1 MTDSRNTSSRSWEVV
16 AKIILFAIELR
27 MMGPEALAPAK
38 TWARWEAKVQRRSR
52 EFIDLIPS
60 LQSDQE
66 DGMG

>member
-1 MTDSRNTSSRSWEVV
+1 V
-16 AKIILFAIELR
+16 AKLILFAIELR

-52 EFIDLIPS
+52 EFIDLIS
-60 LQSDQE
+60 LQSDEE